1 MNIYDIKKN
10 TIMKKLKYVKLFESF
25 VNEELSPELQQRAMD
40 KGFDLANDPTRI
52 DANIKRDQAINI
64 AKNLSAATRALVIK
78 LETGARDVFAKLKEK
93 NENEIVMGNISDAKV
108 KIIDEGLQSGKVW
121 IELSYVNPGSKDKA
135 YEEVYC
141 LGIIVTK
148 NGIEKDYGTEA
159 GKIGY
164 FLMED
169 RKFVKILEDL
179 INEIQ
184 TNEIAV
190 AKTPVSN

>member
-25 VNEELSPELQQRAMD
+25 LNEELSPELQKRAMD
-40 KGFDLANDPTRI
+40 KGFDLANTTRI

-64 AKNLSAATRALVIK
+64 AKNLSATTRALTIK
-78 LETGARDVFAKLKEK
+78 LETMANDVFARLKE
-93 NENEIVMGNISDAKV
+93 EIEINVSDAKV

-121 IELSYVNPGSKDKA
+121 IELA
-135 YEEVYC
+135 YFNTNESSAPTSLE
-141 LGIIVTK
+141 IIVTK
-148 NGIEKDYGTEA
+148 HNTEKKHVDR
-159 GKIGY
+159 IGH
-164 FLMED
+164 FLLED

-179 INEIQ
+179 IKEIQ

>member
-1 MNIYDIKKN
+1 M
-10 TIMKKLKYVKLFESF
+10 
-25 VNEELSPELQQRAMD
+25 NEELSPELQQRAMD

-64 AKNLSAATRALVIK
+64 AKNLSATTRALAIK
-78 LETGARDVFAKLKEK
+78 LETMANDVFPKLKEERGI
-93 NENEIVMGNISDAKV
+93 NVSDAKV

-121 IELSYVNPGSKDKA
+121 IELSYFDANATKIPTSL
-135 YEEVYC
+135 E
-141 LGIIVTK
+141 IIVTK
-148 NGIEKDYGTEA
+148 NNTEKKYIDR
-159 GKIGY
+159 IGH
-164 FLMED
+164 FLLED

>member
-25 VNEELSPELQQRAMD
+25 LNEELSPELQQKAMY
-40 KGFDLANDPTRI
+40 KGFELANDPTRI
-52 DANIKRDQAINI
+52 DAHIKRDQALNI
-64 AKNLSAATRALVIK
+64 AKNLSATTRALVIK

-93 NENEIVMGNISDAKV
+93 NEIEMDNISDAKV

-121 IELSYVNPGSKDKA
+121 IELSFVAGVSLP
-135 YEEVYC
+135 EYC

-148 NGIEKDYGTEA
+148 NGTEKNFSGDSGRA
-159 GKIGY
+159 RIGHY
-164 FLMED
+164 LMED

-179 INEIQ
+179 IKEIQ
-184 TNEIAV
+184 TNEIADL
-190 AKTPVSN
+190 N

>member
-25 VNEELSPELQQRAMD
+25 LNEELSPELQQRAMN
-40 KGFDLANDPTRI
+40 KGFELANDPTRI

-64 AKNLSAATRALVIK
+64 AKNLSATTRALVIK

-93 NENEIVMGNISDAKV
+93 DEIEMGNISDAKV

-121 IELSYVNPGSKDKA
+121 IQLSYVNPGSKDKA

-148 NGIEKDYGTEA
+148 HNTEKDFGKAA
-159 GKIGY
+159 GKLGY
-164 FLMED
+164 YLMED

-179 INEIQ
+179 IKEIQ
-184 TNEIAV
+184 TNEIV
-190 AKTPVSN
+190 SQKTL